1 MQDIFSLDKNSLFHP
16 LLQQVS
22 CCIHAS
28 LEEADVHRA
37 IVKQLCCALEG
48 DYAGLILYNLETQTI
63 TVADAYQRT
72 QPEAHQSIEVSIG
85 SILHLGLD
93 LKQQTIKHNHIP
105 WIVQDIDTAQILEA
119 ERLLLQTARLQSLL
133 MVPIVFAG
141 ELLGTA
147 YVGQNLSCRLW
158 TDSEIKL
165 AQLVAEQA
173 AIALKN
179 ARRFSEVQHQAQR
192 EQMLNRISRRI
203 RASLD
208 IDTTT
213 NTALQEL
220 LDLTKA
226 ATLFFAHPDAERPT
240 QLRISHQIQRGVGVD
255 HHQTHASP
263 YWKTS
268 CQAREE
274 TVVVLADELALES
287 CGDNFLQQLNQQE
300 VLAIAN
306 TQMAQTQAL
315 TIAEP
320 GRALFQQQLIGA
332 WLSAAVWYQEKL
344 LGYVVAVR
352 PDPYNWSK
360 DEQLAVEEMANQLAI
375 AISHRQLY
383 AATQRQAERSRRQ
396 AERLAQT
403 LRQLYATQTH
413 LIQSEKMSS
422 LGQMVAGIAHEIN
435 NPINFI
441 QGNIPYLAKYADDLL
456 TLLNLYQIHFP
467 DLPEP
472 IQSFASAIELEFVK
486 SDLTKLLSSM
496 RTGVERV
503 GEIVA
508 TLRNFSRLDEAAKKI
523 VNLHEGL
530 DSTLLLLKHRIK
542 PHIEVVRHYGDLPL
556 IDSYPG
562 QLNQVFMNILSNAID
577 AINDVHHTQTDR
589 SDRPRQITITTY
601 LVPTEDETGDRVQVR
616 IRDTGSGIPL
626 EHHSKVFDPFFTT
639 KPVGKGTGLGL
650 SVSYRII
657 VHWHRGDLWFETD
670 DQGTEFIIELP
681 IHQEEKSAAPPIM
694 VSSRFPSTVKSQRN
708 YLRQS
713 QSTNRFV
720 S

>member
-1 MQDIFSLDKNSLFHP
+1 
-16 LLQQVS
+16 
-22 CCIHAS
+22 
-28 LEEADVHRA
+28 
-37 IVKQLCCALEG
+37 
-48 DYAGLILYNLETQTI
+48 
-63 TVADAYQRT
+63 
-72 QPEAHQSIEVSIG
+72 VSIG